1 MITRSGAAMEV
12 RTIPDMLRIVRGRHL
27 HELDVG

>member
-12 RTIPDMLRIVRGRHL
+12 RTIRGMLRIVRGRHL